1 MTKAE
6 FIKFN
11 IDIINKKY
19 NTKYDADILN
29 YNDCDSVFI
38 SIDNDSCFSI
48 KDIVTLLSNLK
59 LNDWKITLNYGDEG
73 GDYFGFTYLDTIIR
87 RNGCIILDGDSSEF
101 DDNVMTG
108 SSLKD
113 SYLINKMK
121 NELVYINNMDEGGN
135 FGTNRRMTYIEIFVN
150 KFGTSNRVNFG

>member
-38 SIDNDSCFSI
+38 SIDNDSCFQSKI
-48 KDIVTLLSNLK
+48 LLLFC
-59 LNDWKITLNYGDEG
+59 LT
-73 GDYFGFTYLDTIIR
+73 
-87 RNGCIILDGDSSEF
+87 
-101 DDNVMTG
+101 
-108 SSLKD
+108 
-113 SYLINKMK
+113 
-121 NELVYINNMDEGGN
+121 
-135 FGTNRRMTYIEIFVN
+135 
-150 KFGTSNRVNFG
+150 